1 MTGWRRQVTKK
12 MPAGDA
18 IFVGQNEGTSRC
30 ARTKW
35 ASPFVPG
42 QHRTPAECFT
52 KYVVCFHAGGQQELR
67 AALSEIMVTQASL
80 APARSAPAVQ
90 RRGRLLNC
98 HSWLWRHWWY
108 QLQHGT
114 QARATFDN
122 VGPSMGLTLQF
133 EVSSPLNGFREL
145 PSQTWRTS

>member
-30 ARTKW
+30 ARTKC

-42 QHRTPAECFT
+42 QRGTPAECFT
-52 KYVVCFHAGGQQELR
+52 KYVVWFHAGGQQELR
-67 AALSEIMVTQASL
+67 AALPEIAGKELSCDCAPGQPCHADYLVTQARL

-90 RRGRLLNC
+90 RRGRLLP
-98 HSWLWRHWWY
+98 
-108 QLQHGT
+108 QLVTPGSYINISFFKL
-114 QARATFDN
+114 A
-122 VGPSMGLTLQF
+122 PPQF
-133 EVSSPLNGFREL
+133 LISDGGKRKSDEEEK
-145 PSQTWRTS
+145 